1 MNHSLIMLKLD
12 ISSLMGYTGALF
24 QKFFGSIWGI
34 TIVIGSLIVWVLV
47 PVLWFE
53 RVVRNKDI

>member
-1 MNHSLIMLKLD
+1 MLKLD